1 MVRSCTRVDGL
12 VELTNVVI
20 KDVLSRVSH
29 DLFGE
34 KQTSRQRLD
43 CCKAVQWEPSMA
55 AKDPKFLVA

>member
-12 VELTNVVI
+12 VDLTNVVI

-29 DLFGE
+29 DLFVE

-43 CCKAVQWEPSMA
+43 CCKAAQWEPSMVA
-55 AKDPKFLVA
+55 GGPKFVVA